1 MGNSRTITET
11 DRAVLDALARAGL
24 DYVRLPDEANLVQRA
39 ISPDETPARRLAAM
53 ARRGSLF
60 RISRGVYVVARS
72 GARTVRQAA
81 DPHLLLAAMLDG
93 RKPYYLGFLNTLAEH
108 GLTDEPVTGLR
119 AAVSEPM
126 QRTMDLAGTMLQ
138 TTTVRS
144 DCQLESQAG
153 NAVDPGWPGVERVR
167 IRGRMFYS
175 RASPERTLVD
185 ALDRPK
191 LCGTSEL
198 WVRAWARALRGDR
211 GSLDLS
217 LLLHLARNRSHAVAV
232 RCALLL
238 RELGRPREGELLTSQ
253 PVTGK
258 VLFDA
263 STTEPTGEP
272 WRRDRATGLVMNV
285 PIDTVRGWLEY
296 DK

>member
-1 MGNSRTITET
+1 MNKRRSITTI

-24 DYVRLPDEANLVQRA
+24 DYVRLPAEAELVQSA

-53 ARRGSLF
+53 AGRGSLF
-60 RISRGVYVVARS
+60 RISKGVYVVARS

-81 DPHLLLAAMLDG
+81 DPQLLLAAMFEG

-108 GLTDEPVTGLR
+108 GLTDESVTGLR
-119 AAVSEPM
+119 VAVSEPM
-126 QRTMDLAGTMLQ
+126 RRTMDLAGTTLV
-138 TTTVRS
+138 TTTVRP
-144 DCQLESQAG
+144 DDELKQGAG
-153 NAVDPGWPGVERVR
+153 EVVDSRWPGVERVR

-185 ALDRPK
+185 ALDRPN
-191 LCGTSEL
+191 LCGASEL
-198 WVRAWARALRGDR
+198 WVRAWARALRDR
-211 GSLDLS
+211 EQLDLS
-217 LLLHLARNRSHAVAV
+217 LLLHIARSRSRAVAA

-238 RELGRPREGELLTSQ
+238 RELGHSREGELLAPR

-263 STTEPTGEP
+263 ASAAPTAES
-272 WRRDRATGLVMNV
+272 WRRDRATGVVMNV

-296 DK
+296 GK